1 VALRPSDS
9 IRLQRLAKRLL
20 PSLADPKIK
29 WIKAVLPSTNDIM
42 GVACWTTPG
51 VPVLAHFRRDA
62 VDFFKWQDKMKWTNA
77 ELDEMWAGVSDEQWN
92 GQQIEYDKIRR
103 EVMGDEP
110 HWFLS
115 PVITWPEYQG
125 RGVGKKLMMWA
136 IDQADSTD
144 PPTPM
149 YLESAPTA
157 RAVYMH
163 LGFVPHGKVNML
175 RRGAAVVR
183 GDNTDE
189 AEKKKDAATGKLE

>member
-1 VALRPSDS
+1 
-9 IRLQRLAKRLL
+9 
-20 PSLADPKIK
+20 
-29 WIKAVLPSTNDIM
+29 
-42 GVACWTTPG
+42 
-51 VPVLAHFRRDA
+51 
-62 VDFFKWQDKMKWTNA
+62 
-77 ELDEMWAGVSDEQWN
+77 
-92 GQQIEYDKIRR
+92 
-103 EVMGDEP
+103 
-110 HWFLS
+110 
-115 PVITWPEYQG
+115 
-125 RGVGKKLMMWA
+125 VGKKLMMWA

-163 LGFVPHGKVNML
+163 LGFVPQGKVNML